1 MGDKKR
7 KILLTFCIVGALGSV
22 AAFGTYSAFTGTT
35 TNSGNSFAA
44 GTVSIQDDSGQVT
57 ALFNNVTNQAPSA
70 TTQRCIRVK
79 YTGSLASTVH
89 MFIPS
94 TSNGSQFQVTV
105 DRGSGMTASDL
116 TNRTCS
122 GFTPASTAFPLDDLA
137 NFPSAYS
144 PSGVAGKAGDA
155 AWAQNDAVD
164 FRITLQPK
172 DDTTANAHTSAVS
185 TGSFS
190 ITWEAHSN

>member
-1 MGDKKR
+1 MGDNKR
-7 KILLTFCIVGALGSV
+7 KLLLTLLIVGVLGSI
-22 AAFGTYSAFTGTT
+22 AAIGTYSAFVATT

-44 GTVSIQDDSGQVT
+44 GTVAIVDDSGQAT
-57 ALFNNVTNQAPSA
+57 ALFNNVTNQGPGH
-70 TTQRCIRVK
+70 TTERCIRVR

-94 TSNGSQFQVTV
+94 ASNASQFQVTV
-105 DRGSGMTASDL
+105 DRGTGMTASDL

-122 GFTPASTAFPLDDLA
+122 GFSSTSTAFATDDLS

-144 PSGVAGKAGDA
+144 PSGLAGKAADA

-164 FRITLQPK
+164 YRITLQPK
-172 DDTTANAHTSAVS
+172 DDATPNAHTSAV
-185 TGSFS
+185 TTTFT